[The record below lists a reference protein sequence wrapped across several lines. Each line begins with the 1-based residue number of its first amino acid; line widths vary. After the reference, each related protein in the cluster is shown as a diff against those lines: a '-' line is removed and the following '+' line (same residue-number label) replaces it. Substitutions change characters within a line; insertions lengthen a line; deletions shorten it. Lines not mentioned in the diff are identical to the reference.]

1 MDRIENLRR
10 LYNELIEKIE
20 PIQIA
25 NIVLKNT
32 ENIEEL
38 KNIIDAHLI
47 DVVQLYSNY
56 LEAIETAELKHIALK
71 RLKSDFEIFR
81 EDSIK
86 LFNWQRHSRSKRVQ
100 IKVLNIS
107 IDVDFLCWFE
117 ICRVIETL
125 CDVLIFDYANKDL
138 LELEFNLIGATQKKR
153 KTKQEL
159 SLTQKQINLLFH
171 SLREN
176 KVITNKVI
184 DVASGL
190 STMTGLGYNFY
201 NQNLSNPLSETK
213 DSIPTDADFVKA
225 INSLKKSIDY
235 LIALK
240 VKNGIK

>member
-47 DVVQLYSNY
+47 EVVQLYSNY

-117 ICRVIETL
+117 ICRVIENL
-125 CDVLIFDYANKDL
+125 FDVLIFDYANKDL

-171 SLREN
+171 SFREN
-176 KVITNKVI
+176 KVITNKVT

-201 NQNLSNPLSETK
+201 NQNLSNPLSEAK

-225 INSLKKSIDY
+225 VNSLQKSIDY
-235 LIALK
+235 LNDLK

>member
-125 CDVLIFDYANKDL
+125 FDVLIFDYANKDL